1 MTPELGRCRHCGR
14 LVPATPL
21 CRACGYDADP
31 ERNRRARFVWG
42 LVGASLTLT
51 VGGAPVGL
59 LCLLKARGHH
69 RAMTGRVVAEESR
82 PPAMVV
88 AARAVRRRLS
98 GSGGRH
104 GGGG

>member
-1 MTPELGRCRHCGR
+1 VTAGLGRWRHCGR
-14 LVPATPL
+14 LVPATPV

-42 LVGASLTLT
+42 LVGALLTLT
-51 VGGAPVGL
+51 VVGAPVGL
-59 LCLLKARGHH
+59 PCLLKARGHH
-69 RAMTGRVVAEESR
+69 RATTGRVVVEESR
-82 PPAMVV
+82 PSPTAA
-88 AARAVRRRLS
+88 AARAVRRQLN